1 MIMIIVINDID
12 NHYQLRSIM
21 RNSKQKDIVLSSLRK
36 IGTHPS
42 ADELYKFIHE
52 EHAEIGVATVY
63 RNLNKLSENGE
74 IRKINGLDGSSHYDW
89 NLEPH
94 YHFICKCCGKIHDI
108 TYAIAP
114 DMIARAECVSGC
126 KILELEITFKGL
138 CKECENHLK
147 TA

>member
-1 MIMIIVINDID
+1 MIIVIKDND
-12 NHYQLRSIM
+12 NHYQIGYNM
-21 RNSKQKDIVLSSLRK
+21 RNTKQKDIVLSSLRK

-42 ADELYKFIHE
+42 ADELYKYIHE

-63 RNLNKLSENGE
+63 RNLNKLAENGE

-114 DMIARAECVSGC
+114 DLIARAECVSGC

>member
-42 ADELYKFIHE
+42 ADELYKYIHE

-63 RNLNKLSENGE
+63 RNLNKLAENGE

-114 DMIARAECVSGC
+114 DLIARAECVSGC